1 MDGAVFLLRC
11 LSFLG
16 ICGRISRKGGR
27 GRMDKKKAAAAAA
40 VTVAA
45 AAGMVTGTVFDSPA
59 DLMREPPAVVAVQA
73 DDDDGAAPEERQKG
87 PAARIRE
94 WALSL
99 PAAVRMLVGVPLWV
113 LGWVLLTGLS
123 TLWASALTPLLS
135 RALGWL
141 CLALLLVAVFACSVK
156 AAFPDVPLRK
166 ILRPRNVLF
175 LLGMTVLLA
184 AADLAL
190 PAVWQGYDALSR
202 TVWRVGATCLLAF
215 SCCAAMKSQG
225 KRAAAKKEMPVHSGR
240 TAVEEEALRL
250 ADTVCG
256 KR

>member
-1 MDGAVFLLRC
+1 
-11 LSFLG
+11 
-16 ICGRISRKGGR
+16 
-27 GRMDKKKAAAAAA
+27 MDKKKAAAAAA

-59 DLMREPPAVVAVQA
+59 DLMGEPAAIVSVQT
-73 DDDDGAAPEERQKG
+73 DEDDGGTATEERQKG

-94 WALSL
+94 WVLGL

-113 LGWVLLTGLS
+113 LGWVLLTGFS
-123 TLWASALTPLLS
+123 TLWANALTPLLS
-135 RALGWL
+135 RVLGWL
-141 CLALLLVAVFACSVK
+141 CLGLILTAVFACSVK
-156 AAFPDVPLRK
+156 AAFPDAPLRK

-175 LLGMTVLLA
+175 LLGMTAVLA
-184 AADLAL
+184 VADLAL
-190 PAVWQGYDALSR
+190 PTVWQGYDVYSR

-215 SCCAAMKSQG
+215 ACCAALKSQG
-225 KRAAAKKEMPVHSGR
+225 KRAAAVKKEASAPGRR
-240 TAVEEEALRL
+240 TAVEEEARRL

>member
-1 MDGAVFLLRC
+1 
-11 LSFLG
+11 
-16 ICGRISRKGGR
+16 
-27 GRMDKKKAAAAAA
+27 MDKKKAAAAAA

-59 DLMREPPAVVAVQA
+59 DLMEEPAAIVSVQTDE
-73 DDDDGAAPEERQKG
+73 DDSGAALEERQKG

-94 WALSL
+94 WVLNL
-99 PAAVRMLVGVPLWV
+99 PAAVRMLVGVPLWI

-123 TLWASALTPLLS
+123 TLWASTLTPLLS
-135 RALGWL
+135 RVLGWL
-141 CLALLLVAVFACSVK
+141 CLGLLLTAVFACSVK
-156 AAFPDVPLRK
+156 AAFPDAPLRK

-175 LLGMTVLLA
+175 LLGMTAVLTV
-184 AADLAL
+184 ADLAL
-190 PAVWQGYDALSR
+190 PTVWQGYDVYSR

-215 SCCAAMKSQG
+215 VCCAALKSQG
-225 KRAAAKKEMPVHSGR
+225 KQAAAVKREVPAHSGR
-240 TAVEEEALRL
+240 TAVEEEARRL